1 MNINTRHKSYKF
13 LILRVCC
20 RSPLI
25 PVRPNYSSGDILSGS
40 MSGSLPRSSG
50 GSAAT
55 TGSAPNL
62 TRVHGPGNGYRD
74 SSPDSGTQSWANGW
88 QQGTYSVSIFF
99 IITEVSKIN
108 MFHSNKDKI
117 NSYVTIP
124 CVHIGRRIS
133 FDG

>member
-1 MNINTRHKSYKF
+1 MLKDINTRHKLNTF
-13 LILRVCC
+13 FIFRVCC

-62 TRVHGPGNGYRD
+62 TRVHGTGNGYRD
-74 SSPDSGTQSWANGW
+74 SSPDSGTQSWANVW
-88 QQGTYSVSIFF
+88 QQGTYSVSIFH
-99 IITEVSKIN
+99 IITEL
-108 MFHSNKDKI
+108 
-117 NSYVTIP
+117 
-124 CVHIGRRIS
+124 
-133 FDG
+133 

>member
-1 MNINTRHKSYKF
+1 MGHKLSLLF
-13 LILRVCC
+13 AIFIFRVCC

-62 TRVHGPGNGYRD
+62 TRVHGAGNGYRD

-108 MFHSNKDKI
+108 NI
-117 NSYVTIP
+117 
-124 CVHIGRRIS
+124 
-133 FDG
+133 

>member
-1 MNINTRHKSYKF
+1 
-13 LILRVCC
+13 
-20 RSPLI
+20 
-25 PVRPNYSSGDILSGS
+25 

-88 QQGTYSVSIFF
+88 QQGTYSVSIFHIMIVSHIVF
-99 IITEVSKIN
+99 I
-108 MFHSNKDKI
+108 
-117 NSYVTIP
+117 
-124 CVHIGRRIS
+124 
-133 FDG
+133 

>member
-1 MNINTRHKSYKF
+1 MMNINTRHKSYTF
-13 LILRVCC
+13 FILRVCC

-62 TRVHGPGNGYRD
+62 TRVHGAGSGYRD

-88 QQGTYSVSIFF
+88 QHGTYSVSICHV
-99 IITEVSKIN
+99 TKEVPKIN
-108 MFHSNKDKI
+108 IFNSNKDKI

-124 CVHIGRRIS
+124 CINIGR
-133 FDG
+133 